1 MNVLDDLKK
10 LEASIVQR
18 YQQLQ
23 PALAEVE
30 ELRRVA
36 DRLGVNLDR
45 PSARAAAKPAARAA
59 KPAAAAKRGRGR
71 GRTRRSTATAT
82 TAAPTATATPRPRK
96 KATKV
101 TSPRR
106 PRPGGRREQFLK
118 LVTDRPGIT
127 VPEIGKAL
135 KVDPTGLYRYAKQLE
150 ADGSITKTGTQLYP
164 AAS

>member
-1 MNVLDDLKK
+1 MTVLDDLKK
-10 LEASIVQR
+10 LEASIVKR
-18 YQQLQ
+18 YQELQ

-36 DRLGVNLDR
+36 ERLGVNLDR
-45 PSARAAAKPAARAA
+45 PGPRVSRPTRPAA
-59 KPAAAAKRGRGR
+59 PA
-71 GRTRRSTATAT
+71 TATAT
-82 TAAPTATATPRPRK
+82 RTRGRRAGATRRKKAA

-101 TSPRR
+101 AVPRR
-106 PRPGGRREQFLK
+106 PRAGGRREQVLK

-150 ADGSITKTGTQLYP
+150 ADGSIVKDGTKLRLAG
-164 AAS
+164 S

>member
-1 MNVLDDLKK
+1 MTVLDDLKK
-10 LEASIVQR
+10 LEASIVKR
-18 YQQLQ
+18 YQELQ

-36 DRLGVNLDR
+36 ERLGVDLDR
-45 PSARAAAKPAARAA
+45 PGPRANRPTPPAAPA
-59 KPAAAAKRGRGR
+59 KA
-71 GRTRRSTATAT
+71 TATAT
-82 TAAPTATATPRPRK
+82 RTRGRRAGTTRRK

-101 TSPRR
+101 AAPRR
-106 PRPGGRREQFLK
+106 PRAGGRREQVLK

-150 ADGSITKTGTQLYP
+150 ADGSIVKDGTKLRLAG
-164 AAS
+164 S

>member
-1 MNVLDDLKK
+1 MTVLDDLKK
-10 LEASIVQR
+10 LEASIVKR
-18 YQQLQ
+18 YQELQ

-36 DRLGVNLDR
+36 ERLGVNLDR
-45 PSARAAAKPAARAA
+45 PGPRAARAAA
-59 KPAAAAKRGRGR
+59 PAAAAAAAPA
-71 GRTRRSTATAT
+71 GRTRGRRAGAT
-82 TAAPTATATPRPRK
+82 RRK

-101 TSPRR
+101 VAPRR
-106 PRPGGRREQFLK
+106 PRAGGRREQVLK

-150 ADGSITKTGTQLYP
+150 ADGTIVKDGTKLRLAG
-164 AAS
+164 S